1 MVAAVGKDQVDVWGK
16 ARKVADD
23 LYEIR
28 DTFYPQNPDDKTS
41 KLQHESDLALK
52 LLDSIP
58 AEAAAI
64 PQRTAVLSQPRH
76 AVFECPAKGH

>member
-58 AEAAAI
+58 AELSSFKNIVVVGI
-64 PQRTAVLSQPRH
+64 PITDVLYP
-76 AVFECPAKGH
+76 